1 MYPFNITFR
10 FKILMLNSTSISLMF
25 PLIFTL
31 FAFFRKKVEIRK
43 KNKKN
48 KQEKDEN
55 GEELGFKN
63 EEHKK
68 VKFKAIIIEQ
78 PELNREESASSGDR
92 SKKESFLIPVKIKNQ
107 IEKIVLKILY
117 EKKSVETLKLLIDKV
132 LEYAANQRITVSE
145 KVINL
150 IINQMNKTGRIEFT
164 QKQGWKIKI

>member
-1 MYPFNITFR
+1 
-10 FKILMLNSTSISLMF
+10 MLISTSNSLIF
-25 PLIFTL
+25 LLLFTL
-31 FAFFRKKVEIRK
+31 FSFFRKKADIRK

-48 KQEKDEN
+48 EEKKEEN
-55 GEELGFKN
+55 GEELGFKK

-78 PELNREESASSGDR
+78 PELNREENASSGDR

-117 EKKSVETLKLLIDKV
+117 EERSVETLKLLIDKV

-150 IINQMNKTGRIEFT
+150 IINQMNKTGTIEFT
-164 QKQGWKIKI
+164 QKEGWKIKI